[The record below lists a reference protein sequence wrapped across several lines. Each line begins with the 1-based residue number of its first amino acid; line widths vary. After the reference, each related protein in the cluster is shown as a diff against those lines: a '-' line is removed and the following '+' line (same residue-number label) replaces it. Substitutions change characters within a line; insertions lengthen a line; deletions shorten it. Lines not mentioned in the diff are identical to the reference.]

1 MTILLDANV
10 LIAVVLE
17 GHIHHE
23 RADRWLAGHPG
34 RFATCSTT
42 QGTLLRV
49 HMQLAKERSPAAAW
63 SVLQAVAG
71 HPRHE
76 FWDDGFP
83 YTAVPHRHLQGPKQV
98 TDAWLAE
105 LARRRGS
112 RLATFD
118 TALAAL
124 HDDVACLVPED
135 ARGDG
140 MGDGTG

>member
-17 GHIHHE
+17 GHLHHA
-23 RADRWLAGHPG
+23 RADRWLADHPG
-34 RFATCSTT
+34 RFATCSVT
-42 QGTLLRV
+42 QGALLRV
-49 HMQLAKERSPAAAW
+49 HMQLAVDSSAEAAW
-63 SVLQAVAG
+63 SVLRGIAA

-76 FWDDGFP
+76 FWDAGFP

-105 LARRRGS
+105 LARRHSS

-118 TALAAL
+118 AALAAL
-124 HDDVACLVPED
+124 HDDVADLVP
-135 ARGDG
+135 
-140 MGDGTG
+140 

>member
-23 RADRWLAGHPG
+23 RADRWLAEHSGS
-34 RFATCSTT
+34 FATCSVT
-42 QGTLLRV
+42 QGSLLRA
-49 HMQLAKERSPAAAW
+49 HMQLARGKSAAAAW
-63 SVLQAVAG
+63 TALRGITA

-76 FWDDGFP
+76 FWDDGFS
-83 YTAVPHRHLQGPKQV
+83 YTTVPHRHLQGPKQV

-105 LARRRGS
+105 LARRHGA

-124 HDDVACLVPED
+124 HDDVASLVP
-135 ARGDG
+135 
-140 MGDGTG
+140 